1 MGVYRVFGVPAKVPM
16 GLCGVSMGAVVTLPS
31 PTPRS
36 PPPPPHQPVSMVR
49 RRREDRARSPV
60 SMLLAHFRPGPLLSG
75 SDAGRGD
82 RKQRRHRF
90 GAWGAAAAAAAAGV
104 R

>member
-16 GLCGVSMGAVVTLPS
+16 GLCGVSMGVVVTLPS
-31 PTPRS
+31 PTPR
-36 PPPPPHQPVSMVR
+36 PPHQPVSMVR

-90 GAWGAAAAAAAAGV
+90 GAWGAAAAAAAAGA

>member
-31 PTPRS
+31 P
-36 PPPPPHQPVSMVR
+36 PPPPQPVSMVR